1 MDMFG
6 IGIAIG
12 IGIETEWP
20 TSKSI
25 PMTPELS
32 TASTIHKSERNSDRC
47 SKPPSLKIGMSF
59 MFLYFIDE
67 QTFRQLVLA
76 QGVSVHR
83 KSSLNPMCGSGRN
96 RIC

>member
-25 PMTPELS
+25 
-32 TASTIHKSERNSDRC
+32 
-47 SKPPSLKIGMSF
+47 
-59 MFLYFIDE
+59 
-67 QTFRQLVLA
+67 
-76 QGVSVHR
+76 
-83 KSSLNPMCGSGRN
+83 
-96 RIC
+96 

>member
-25 PMTPELS
+25 P
-32 TASTIHKSERNSDRC
+32 
-47 SKPPSLKIGMSF
+47 
-59 MFLYFIDE
+59 
-67 QTFRQLVLA
+67 
-76 QGVSVHR
+76 
-83 KSSLNPMCGSGRN
+83 
-96 RIC
+96 